1 MGITT
6 FALLMRNKA
15 LLQAAGSD
23 ERAASFVGRSF
34 NQLATAKTTI
44 RTTSRKIRFPFHVG
58 LRATGPGTR
67 HEWTIASPKLL
78 CVTRI
83 VRQTS
88 AASKPQARIIAATA
102 SSANQLTSKT
112 TMAPGI
118 NFFFMA
124 ISRITD
130 RCSGPRP
137 LIICQNKARRNK
149 RPCSTTEATVRSPY
163 ELAIRNNFGISHNPT
178 PTQLF
183 P

>member
-137 LIICQNKARRNK
+137 LIICQNKART
-149 RPCSTTEATVRSPY
+149 SVT
-163 ELAIRNNFGISHNPT
+163 AITFWS
-178 PTQLF
+178 F
-183 P
+183 FES